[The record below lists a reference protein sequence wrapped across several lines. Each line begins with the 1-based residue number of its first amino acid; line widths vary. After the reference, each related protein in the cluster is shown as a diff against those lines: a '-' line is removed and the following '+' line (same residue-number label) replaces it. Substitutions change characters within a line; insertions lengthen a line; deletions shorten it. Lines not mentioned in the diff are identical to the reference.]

1 MRFSVDV
8 GNISVLLKTNDVK
21 YKGAVLDKQQR
32 ELILETME
40 TVLELELRAV
50 RQALGTDEPQAGAAR
65 QRGKKRKSLTD
76 LSVELLTDE
85 QRPLH
90 VDELVDLL
98 RERYGRVTD
107 RDSLSS
113 ALAKKAKQ
121 GVSVRR
127 VSPATF
133 ELLI

>member
-1 MRFSVDV
+1 M
-8 GNISVLLKTNDVK
+8 
-21 YKGAVLDKQQR
+21 DKQQR
-32 ELILETME
+32 KLILHTME

-50 RQALGTDEPQAGAAR
+50 RQAIGTDEPQTGAVR

-121 GVSVRR
+121 GVLVRR

-133 ELLI
+133 ELLR

>member
-1 MRFSVDV
+1 M
-8 GNISVLLKTNDVK
+8 
-21 YKGAVLDKQQR
+21 DKQQR
-32 ELILETME
+32 KLILETME
-40 TVLELELRAV
+40 TVVELELRAI
-50 RQALGTDEPQAGAAR
+50 RQALGTDEPQAGAVR
-65 QRGKKRKSLTD
+65 QRGRKRKSLTD

-121 GVSVRR
+121 GVLVRR

-133 ELLI
+133 ELLR